1 MNKWTII
8 LLLLVVSSCG
18 TSSFHRKKHTSVR
31 KIRISSNTG
40 QTDPQNE
47 TITSDV
53 NLNSRPNLND
63 NEHSELNY
71 NGVKYSGQNYVV
83 IENSGQNYEVIERS
97 RDAEIGKHA
106 PNKDIVEETYSESRN
121 QKPIIESDSVQ
132 INTQRNWF
140 NNVQTRKQANVRL
153 LLALAGIVASVGAIF
168 GAFLTIDLAVVSV
181 GLWVISLGILI
192 FTGWVLLSY
201 FSYRARLNK
210 GEKGE
215 KAPTFLGILAAVYLT
230 MMDLGFLYI
239 FTWFYI
245 DQNF

>member
-40 QTDPQNE
+40 QTDHQNE
-47 TITSDV
+47 TV
-53 NLNSRPNLND
+53 NSEVNRPNLKD
-63 NEHSELNY
+63 NEH
-71 NGVKYSGQNYVV
+71 
-83 IENSGQNYEVIERS
+83 SGQNYEVIERS
-97 RDAEIGKHA
+97 RDAELGKHA
-106 PNKDIVEETYSESRN
+106 PNKNTLEETYSESRN

-132 INTQRNWF
+132 INTQRNCF

-168 GAFLTIDLAVVSV
+168 GAFLTIDLAVVSI

-230 MMDLGFLYI
+230 MMDLGLLYI